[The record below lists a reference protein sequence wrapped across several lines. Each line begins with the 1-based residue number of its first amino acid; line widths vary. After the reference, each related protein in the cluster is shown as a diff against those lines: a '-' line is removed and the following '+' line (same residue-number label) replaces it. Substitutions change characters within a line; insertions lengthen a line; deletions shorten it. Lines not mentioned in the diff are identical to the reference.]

1 MSTFSKGFVFGGQF
15 IRIRADCQ
23 VSFYLIL
30 IIRKKIIAK
39 DYQAKNLDKSLG
51 HLAGSLPS
59 LFGLHIVDSPCFRFV
74 ITDAKITFKVRDI
87 IFFFFSEINHRQNK

>member
-1 MSTFSKGFVFGGQF
+1 MRIHNNGGSLCENQMSTFSKGFVFGGQF

-39 DYQAKNLDKSLG
+39 DYRAKNLIN
-51 HLAGSLPS
+51 HLA
-59 LFGLHIVDSPCFRFV
+59 
-74 ITDAKITFKVRDI
+74 T
-87 IFFFFSEINHRQNK
+87 